1 MARALLIKIFTS
13 IVIIIISNFFSV
25 DLTIT
30 VTKQCNTNSCQSKV

>member
-1 MARALLIKIFTS
+1 MARALLIKIFAY

-30 VTKQCNTNSCQSKV
+30 VTKQRNANSCQSKV